1 MTERVLQLNYRVKVS
16 GKDYQAAVSPLAD
29 AFAAVPGLRWKIWY
43 QKNETSNEAGALY
56 LFENQASLD
65 KFLASDLAAK
75 VTGHSALGDF
85 SIKQFDVLEK
95 ESMKTRAPLGE
106 KVAV

>member
-1 MTERVLQLNYRVKVS
+1 MTERVLQLNYRVKSS

-29 AFAAVPGLRWKIWY
+29 AFAAVPGLRWKLWY
-43 QKNETSNEAGALY
+43 QKNETSNEAGAIY

-75 VTGHSALGDF
+75 VTGHSALSDV
-85 SIKQFDVLEK
+85 SIKQFDMLEK
-95 ESMKTRAPLGE
+95 ESMKTRAPVGE